1 MIAISHPFTLDTLG
15 SPDGKSG
22 SLIKTTTDTQ
32 KIYLDRVNSVLSTMI
47 YKRPMRTQYGTD
59 MARALYESG
68 DDYYLAITEAIA
80 RAMALYLPDITV
92 VSLTINEANSIGQAS
107 VELLMSFPDDTV
119 ATTVIKTAALLSDGT
134 NSGDIY

>member
-1 MIAISHPFTLDTLG
+1 MYGDLIMIAISHPFTLDTFG
-15 SPDGKSG
+15 IIG
-22 SLIKTTTDTQ
+22 TTSDTQ
-32 KIYLDRVNSVLSTMI
+32 KVYLDRVNSVLSTMV
-47 YKRPMRTQYGTD
+47 YKRPMRTEYGTD

-68 DDYYLAITEAIA
+68 DDYYLAITEAIT
-80 RAMALYLPDITV
+80 RAMTLYLPDITI
-92 VSLTINEANSIGQAS
+92 VSLTIKDANSIGQAS